1 VIGEGTETILDFED
15 GIDRLVLPTGINF
28 ESLSLAVS
36 DGFLN
41 LSNGTTLL
49 AKIAN
54 LTPNQ
59 LTAADLA
66 PALV

>member
-1 VIGEGTETILDFED
+1 
-15 GIDRLVLPTGINF
+15 
-28 ESLSLAVS
+28 VS

-54 LTPNQ
+54 LTKR
-59 LTAADLA
+59 TGFEA
-66 PALV
+66 PPF

>member
-1 VIGEGTETILDFED
+1 VGVGFD
-15 GIDRLVLPTGINF
+15 
-28 ESLSLAVS
+28 SLNLTVS

-59 LTAADLA
+59 LTTADLA